1 MTGYI
6 INNSNPSAVTVEIGN
21 EKTTHANIDAAW
33 QYVDGK
39 REEEQLDL
47 FGQEEPPLQLKVVY
61 GGQDDYEGFG
71 KAWLR
76 EAGLLDD

>member
-1 MTGYI
+1 MSGYI

-33 QYVDGK
+33 HYVDGK

-47 FGQEEPPLQLKVVY
+47 FGQEEPPLQLKAVY
-61 GGQDDYEGFG
+61 GEGRAYDGFG
-71 KAWLR
+71 ASWLR